1 MEGQVGTIVGA
12 LVIAFLVWKALT
24 GFIKFALIGVVIL
37 GALYLLSSGGLG

>member
-1 MEGQVGTIVGA
+1 MGIATIVGA
-12 LVIAFLVWKALT
+12 LVVAFLAWKVLT